1 MKDKN
6 KENKQNQKRMMTKN
20 LSDRIAERVLKKKKT
35 SRSSKNRAIF
45 LSLRTDIEHAL
56 DDGWPIKTIWE
67 QLVEEGKVTF
77 SYQAFRNY
85 VVRLTKTRKQEVDS
99 QSDTGSNAP
108 KKGTSQ
114 SIGGFSFDPIPKKE
128 DLV

>member
-1 MKDKN
+1 MKDKK
-6 KENKQNQKRMMTKN
+6 KEETRVQKRVVTKN
-20 LSDRIAERVLKKKKT
+20 LSARIAERVLKKKT
-35 SRSSKNRAIF
+35 SQGSKNRAIF
-45 LSLRTDIEHAL
+45 LSLRTDIQHAL

-77 SYQAFRNY
+77 SYQTFRNY
-85 VVRLTKTRKQEVDS
+85 VNRLTKTRKQEVNSPADTDS
-99 QSDTGSNAP
+99 NVP

>member
-1 MKDKN
+1 MKDKIK
-6 KENKQNQKRMMTKN
+6 KEKQVQKRVVTKN
-20 LSDRIAERVLKKKKT
+20 LSARIAERVLKKKT
-35 SRSSKNRAIF
+35 SQGSKNRAIF
-45 LSLRTDIEHAL
+45 LSLRTDIQHAL

-85 VVRLTKTRKQEVDS
+85 VIRLTKTPKQEVDS
-99 QSDTGSNAP
+99 QADTASNAS
-108 KKGTSQ
+108 KKGASQ

>member
-1 MKDKN
+1 MKDKIK
-6 KENKQNQKRMMTKN
+6 KEKQVQKRVLTKN
-20 LSDRIAERVLKKKKT
+20 LSARIAERVLKKKT
-35 SRSSKNRAIF
+35 SQGSKNRAIF

-77 SYQAFRNY
+77 SYQTFRNY
-85 VVRLTKTRKQEVDS
+85 VNRLAKTRKQEVKHQADS
-99 QSDTGSNAP
+99 NSNVP